1 MRNRYVLLGVLLAA
15 LALVLA
21 GCQSAAP
28 AVEAT
33 PCPTAPPC
41 PTCPPA
47 PACPDCPDC
56 PEPVVKDVPFEAL
69 WMGSPHNDAEAE
81 AFVHWNEDD
90 PAEVPANCAK
100 CHSTPGMLDF
110 LGADGSEAGKVD
122 VAAPIGTTV
131 QCIAC
136 HNDATLS
143 KTSVVFPSGAEITG
157 LGGEAICMECHQG
170 RASKV
175 SIDDAL
181 TNYGVTPETLDQV
194 PAPVNDRAMG
204 FVNIHYYAAGATLY
218 GAQAMGGYQYEGKTY
233 DYKFRH
239 VEGIETCTGCHDQH
253 SLQVKVES
261 CQTCHEG
268 VASVED
274 FKNVRMNGSLADY
287 DGDGDQEEGIYY
299 ELDGLRAMLYSA
311 IQAYAKDV
319 AGTGIVY
326 DSAAYPYFF
335 TDADGDG
342 AIDQADGSN
351 VSYSTWTGRLLKA
364 GYNYQVSAKDPG
376 AFAHG
381 GKYIMQL
388 LYDSI
393 EDLNSVLPTPV
404 DLSTAHR
411 EDPGHFAG
419 STEAFRHWDAEGE
432 VPGSCAKCHSADG
445 LPTFIKNGATIATH
459 PANGFMC
466 TTCHDEA
473 NWPALYAVN
482 EVTFPSGSK
491 VTFGEGKG
499 ANLCLQCH
507 QGRESTTS
515 VNRAI
520 GSFADDQVALKDDGS
535 AALSFRNV
543 HYFAAG
549 ATLFGTDAKGAYEYE
564 GKEYLGAHAHVA
576 AGFDCSSC
584 HDVHA
589 LEVKV
594 EACAACH
601 PAVSEGLEAIRFTQG
616 DFDGDGDSAEGIAG
630 EVDTMAEKLY
640 DAIKAYAA
648 EKSVGIVYNA
658 AAYPYFFEDADG
670 DGNADKNAEG
680 ASVRYSKWTPRLL
693 RAAYNYQYALKDPGA
708 FAHNAKYVMQFLY
721 DGIQDL
727 GGDVAGMTRP

>member
-1 MRNRYVLLGVLLAA
+1 MRNRYLFLGVLLVAF
-15 LALVLA
+15 ALVLA

-28 AVEAT
+28 TVEST

-47 PACPDCPDC
+47 PPCPDCPDC

-69 WMGSPHNDAEAE
+69 WMGSGHNDAEAE
-81 AFVHWNEDD
+81 AFVHWNEED
-90 PAEVPANCAK
+90 PAEVPTSCAK
-100 CHSTPGMLDF
+100 CHSTPGYQDF
-110 LGADGSEAGKVD
+110 LGADGSAAGVVD
-122 VAAPIGTTV
+122 AAAPIGTTV
-131 QCIAC
+131 QCAAC
-136 HNDATLS
+136 HNDATVDKS
-143 KTSVVFPSGAEITG
+143 SVVFPSGAEITG
-157 LGGEAICMECHQG
+157 LGGEAVCMECHQG

-175 SIDDAL
+175 TIDDAL
-181 TNYGVTPETLDQV
+181 TTYGVTEETLDQV
-194 PAPVNDRAMG
+194 PAPVDDRAMG

-218 GAQAMGGYQYEGKTY
+218 GAQAMGGYQYEGKMY

-253 SLQVKVES
+253 SLEVKVES
-261 CQTCHEG
+261 CSGCHEG
-268 VASVED
+268 VAEVGD
-274 FKNVRMNGSLADY
+274 FMNVRMNGSLADY
-287 DGDGDQEEGIYY
+287 DGDGDKEEGIYY
-299 ELDGLRAMLYSA
+299 EVEGLRELLYST

-319 AGTGIVY
+319 AGTGVVY
-326 DSAAYPYFF
+326 DTAAYPYWFA
-335 TDADGDG
+335 DADGDG
-342 AIDQADGSN
+342 AIDQADGAN
-351 VSYSTWTGRLLKA
+351 VAFPAWTGRMLKA

-381 GKYIMQL
+381 GKYIIQL

-393 EDLNSVLPTPV
+393 EDLNTVLPTPV
-404 DLSTAHR
+404 DLSAAHR
-411 EDPGHFAG
+411 SDPGHFAG
-419 STEAFRHWDAEGE
+419 NTEAFRHWDEDGE

-445 LPTFIKNGATIATH
+445 LPTFIKNNATIATH

-466 TTCHDEA
+466 STCHDEA
-473 NWPALYAVN
+473 NWPALYTVDA
-482 EVTFPSGSK
+482 VTFPSGSS

-507 QGRESTTS
+507 QGRESTVS
-515 VNRAI
+515 VDRAI
-520 GSFADDQVALKDDGS
+520 GSFGDDEIALRDDGT

-564 GKEYLGAHAHVA
+564 GKEYVGQHAHID

-584 HDVHA
+584 HDVHG

-616 DFDGDGDSAEGIAG
+616 DFDGDGDDTEGLAG
-630 EVDTMAEKLY
+630 EVETMAEKLY
-640 DAIKAYAA
+640 EEIKVYAA
-648 EKSVGIVYNA
+648 EKAVGVVYNPA
-658 AAYPYFFEDADG
+658 SHPYFFEDADG
-670 DGNADKNAEG
+670 DGNVDTNADG
-680 ASVRYSKWTPRLL
+680 AVVRFTQWTPRLL
-693 RAAYNYQYALKDPGA
+693 RAAYNYQYSQKDPGA
-708 FAHNAKYVMQFLY
+708 FAHNGKYVLQFLY
-721 DGIQDL
+721 DSIQDL